1 MIKNLKSYVCLTL
14 LVSSFGSFADIL
26 PCQQAAA
33 DLIQSIIDK
42 KTDDIQSEI
51 AKKTDDIQSKI
62 AKFNTTYPNSPR
74 CLGYVTKVEEEIK
87 SINEEEIKSINEMKE
102 RFKTKKF
109 MKLSYLKENILNGN
123 FDPEKNPTTPSES
136 APKAE

>member
-14 LVSSFGSFADIL
+14 LVSSFGSFADTL
-26 PCQQAAA
+26 PCKQAAA

-42 KTDDIQSEI
+42 KTDDIQSE
-51 AKKTDDIQSKI
+51 I

-123 FDPEKNPTTPSES
+123 FDPEKNHTTPSES
-136 APKAE
+136 APKAEQNSCATAS